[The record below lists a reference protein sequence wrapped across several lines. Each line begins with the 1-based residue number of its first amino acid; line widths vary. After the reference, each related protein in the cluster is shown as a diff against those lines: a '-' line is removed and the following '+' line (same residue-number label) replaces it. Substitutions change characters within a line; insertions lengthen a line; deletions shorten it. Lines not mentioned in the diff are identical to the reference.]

1 MVARNIEAQLM
12 DEEGHQAFCEEELVF
27 KEKAPKGLVR

>member
-1 MVARNIEAQLM
+1 MVASNIKAQLM
-12 DEEGHQAFCEEELVF
+12 DEEGHQALCEEELVF